1 MTLLSLSA
9 LVLSAGMGMQAQP
22 LAAAVPSPPPVQV
35 TDVMVLL
42 TRKPSVSLSDLMKVL
57 PEEARETML
66 LYLNGKIGQWYS
78 RADGKGVVFFLRCST
93 VEEARAIMESLPLDK
108 AGMVDLE
115 FIPVGPL
122 APMRFLTKPQPGE
135 SEAK

>member
-9 LVLSAGMGMQAQP
+9 LILGAGMQAQT
-22 LAAAVPSPPPVQV
+22 AAVPAPPAVPV

-42 TRKPSVSLSDLMKVL
+42 TRKPNVNMADLMKVL

-66 LYLNGKIGQWYS
+66 LYLNGKIDQWYS
-78 RADGKGVVFFLRCST
+78 RIDGKGVVFFLRCPT
-93 VEEARAIMESLPLDK
+93 VEEAKRIMESLPLDK

-122 APMRFLTKPQPGE
+122 SPMRLLTKPQGNGQ
-135 SEAK
+135 EAGKQ

>member
-1 MTLLSLSA
+1 MSLLSLSA
-9 LVLSAGMGMQAQP
+9 LVLGVGMHAQVQG
-22 LAAAVPSPPPVQV
+22 AAAPPPVPV
-35 TDVMVLL
+35 TDVMVML
-42 TRKPSVSLSDLMKVL
+42 TRKPGVAMPDLMKVL

-66 LYLNGKIGQWYS
+66 LYLNGKIDQWYS

-93 VEEARAIMESLPLDK
+93 VEEAKAIMGSLPLDK

-122 APMRFLTKPQPGE
+122 SPMRLLTKPQSGE
-135 SEAK
+135 TGAK

>member
-1 MTLLSLSA
+1 MNLLSLSA
-9 LVLSAGMGMQAQP
+9 LVLGAGVGMQAQP
-22 LAAAVPSPPPVQV
+22 QSAVVPAPPPVPV

-42 TRKPSVSLSDLMKVL
+42 TRKPNVSVPDLMRVL

-66 LYLNGKIGQWYS
+66 MYLDGKIDHWYS
-78 RADGKGVVFFLRCST
+78 RADGRGVVFFLRCSS
-93 VEEARAIMESLPLDK
+93 VEEAKAMMGSLPLDK

-122 APMRFLTKPQPGE
+122 APMRFLTRPQTGE
-135 SEAK
+135 SEPK

>member
-1 MTLLSLSA
+1 MSLLSLSA
-9 LVLSAGMGMQAQP
+9 LVLGVGMQAQG
-22 LAAAVPSPPPVQV
+22 ATVPAPPPVPV

-42 TRKPSVSLSDLMKVL
+42 TRKPSVSMPDLMKIL

-66 LYLNGKIGQWYS
+66 LYLNGKIDQWYS

-93 VEEARAIMESLPLDK
+93 VEEAKAIMGSLPLDK
-108 AGMVDLE
+108 AGLVDLE

-122 APMRFLTKPQPGE
+122 APMRLLTKPQTGE
-135 SEAK
+135 TGAQ

>member
-1 MTLLSLSA
+1 MSLLSLSA
-9 LVLSAGMGMQAQP
+9 LVLGVGMHAQP
-22 LAAAVPSPPPVQV
+22 QGAAAAVPPPVPV

-42 TRKPSVSLSDLMKVL
+42 TRKANVSVPDLMRVL

-66 LYLNGKIGQWYS
+66 MYLEGKIDHWYS

-93 VEEARAIMESLPLDK
+93 VEEAKAMMGTLPLDK

-122 APMRFLTKPQPGE
+122 APMRLLTRPQTGDT
-135 SEAK
+135 EAK